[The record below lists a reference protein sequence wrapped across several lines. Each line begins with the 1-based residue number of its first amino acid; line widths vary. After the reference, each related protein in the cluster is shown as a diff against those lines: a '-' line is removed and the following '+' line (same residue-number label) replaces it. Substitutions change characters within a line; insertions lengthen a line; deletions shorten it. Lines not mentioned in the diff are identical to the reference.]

1 MRHDSFL
8 HFRSPRVSN
17 LYARL
22 KNALAAVVHF
32 VGRTVLNELPLFA
45 TTLLLWGSECLRDEE
60 GLLRY
65 DGTTPLS
72 HYASRLCIVAFQAF
86 VIACCL
92 RLVPRRNI
100 VRLATYVLIVVPV
113 VLAWFLRG
121 QAGMEICGTALQMA
135 YETDMNEAA
144 AFLRV
149 YVMDFGVIA
158 VGALL
163 IAAVAVWVWAE
174 RRWQEFVP
182 RVGTFG
188 CRRPLGW
195 LLIAMLLI
203 GGGLFVRYSV
213 LLVRAKMSGD
223 SAHWNACT
231 TAIAPRDP
239 LTKFAFAV
247 LDLRSMRRAVVRAVG
262 QTAEYVAKEPARSD
276 TDSLHVVLVVGESY
290 IRSHSALYG
299 YRLPT
304 TPRQEAEHRGG
315 SLAVFTDAVS
325 PAATTIVAM
334 QRLFF
339 VTDSDEKAWYDGVF
353 LPAVFRSA
361 GYHVAFLD
369 NQQTMRTGLREEG
382 VGDKAFPVLNPMFA
396 PAMARLSYDYFGS
409 TSHDYDGGLIDEL
422 FTLADT
428 ASRCLTILH
437 LKGQH
442 FDAAWTFPND
452 TAHELFTSSDYD
464 WRHEAW
470 LTEEKRQHIADYDN
484 ATCYNDLQLGRLYDH
499 YRHKRAVIVYLSDH
513 GEEVYDYRDR
523 WGRTHRY
530 EDVAQTELYFRV
542 PLTIWLSDAYR
553 AAFPETARRVA
564 AASSRP
570 CMTTALPHL
579 LFDLAAVRTPLYSAT
594 ANPLSPRYAPGPR
607 TLYDGR
613 DFDKAVMTP

>member
-1 MRHDSFL
+1 MR
-8 HFRSPRVSN
+8 
-17 LYARL
+17 
-22 KNALAAVVHF
+22 F

-45 TTLLLWGSECLRDEE
+45 TTLLLWGSECLRDVE

-65 DGTTPLS
+65 DGTTPLL
-72 HYASRLCIVAFQAF
+72 HYAGRLCIVVFQAF
-86 VIACCL
+86 LIACCV
-92 RLVPRRNI
+92 RLVLRRSI
-100 VRLATYVLIVVPV
+100 VRLAAYAFVVVPV
-113 VLAWFLRG
+113 VLAWFMRE

-149 YVMDFGVIA
+149 YVMDFGVIT
-158 VGALL
+158 VSALL
-163 IAAVAVWVWAE
+163 IVAVAVWVWVE

-182 RVGTFG
+182 RVATFR

-223 SAHWNACT
+223 SAHWNASAA
-231 TAIAPRDP
+231 AIAPRDP

-247 LDLRSMRRAVVRAVG
+247 LDLRSMRRAVVRSVG
-262 QTAEYVAKEPARSD
+262 CTAEYVAKEPARSD
-276 TDSLHVVLVVGESY
+276 ADSLHVVLVVGESY
-290 IRSHSALYG
+290 IRCHSALYG

-304 TPRQEAEHRGG
+304 TPRQEMERRGG

-339 VTDSDEKAWYDGVF
+339 VTDGDDTTWYDGVF
-353 LPAVFRSA
+353 FPAVFRSA
-361 GYHVAFLD
+361 GFHVAFLD
-369 NQQTMRTGLREEG
+369 NQQTMRTGLRKEG
-382 VGDKAFPVLNPMFA
+382 VGDKAFPVLNPMFDA
-396 PAMARLSYDYFGS
+396 AMVRLSYDYFGT

-422 FTLADT
+422 LCLADT

-452 TAHELFTSSDYD
+452 AAHERFSSGDYG

-484 ATCYNDLQLGRLYDH
+484 ATLYNDLQLGRLYDH

-530 EDVAQTELYFRV
+530 EDAAQTELYFRV
-542 PLTIWLSDAYR
+542 PLTIWLSDVYR
-553 AAFPETARRVA
+553 AAFPEAARRVA
-564 AASSRP
+564 AASRLP
-570 CMTTALPHL
+570 IMTTALPHL
-579 LFDLAAVRTPLYSAT
+579 LFDLAALRTPLYSAT
-594 ANPLSPRYAPGPR
+594 ANPLSPRYVPR
-607 TLYDGR
+607 PRILYDGR
-613 DFDKAVMTP
+613 DFDKAVTTP